1 MTTTRTTDR
10 PAADVAGPSGVPGG
24 AWPPAPYTEEFL
36 IRARAERARRE
47 LTLGSIRA
55 SLEDQ
60 PSARAVRTAARNWAA
75 DVLALAEEI
84 ATEKTEQHVDHA
96 RH

>member
-24 AWPPAPYTEEFL
+24 DWPPAPYTDEFL

-55 SLEDQ
+55 HLEEQ
-60 PSARAVRTAARNWAA
+60 PSARAVRAAARKWASDITA
-75 DVLALAEEI
+75 LGEDVVQSKQEPR
-84 ATEKTEQHVDHA
+84 T
-96 RH
+96 